1 LPASCSIAH
10 LDDEKAE
17 WGDCQSEEGFAY
29 MIHLALTIAAFLFL
43 AWFFLQV
50 TAVVLG
56 IIFWT
61 IAAISLGINWLWTQ
75 IRKELF
81 GEL

>member
-1 LPASCSIAH
+1 
-10 LDDEKAE
+10 
-17 WGDCQSEEGFAY
+17 